1 LKATNAALQAQIPSN
16 TAPEAFALSL
26 TPTDAM
32 RQAAREDARR
42 RSSAANQMLD
52 ASAAAVASVD
62 GTLPWPPGP
71 AEVVEAA
78 SARISMEMAPL
89 EIAPRL
95 SVVGG
100 AGQAARLSGAVVG
113 WPSAMTT
120 LPTPAAMAEEPVF
133 QSSSRGANPDSGNGF
148 SPGALPRLAL
158 DQVNN
163 AAVADVVRLSVTSG
177 TAVGP
182 VRTSSAAEQSLRSS
196 VISGEEAFN
205 AAVQEGMAAG
215 GSSSYAAGAAA
226 AEALL
231 LENVGGDSASYLRL
245 SGGLEDAEK
254 SLTLDSTTGEVSSVA
269 IPTPR
274 SMPYSR
280 DGRDDQLQDLLHDV
294 YDKICVCSDRL
305 KENRSDPQTGDADN
319 SEAEET
325 PKPETLEEIEWLR
338 RALVGMHQHLQ
349 SAQARTRALETQ
361 CQTYESQMQRLIRD
375 GGDSVGVPAAA
386 PPNFNS
392 LSGPPRSPRSPPS
405 TNSPWRGIRDD
416 REISATVPAAGRP
429 GGSARFIAPAP
440 MMAKTVTQPAS
451 YAMAPGWVGTPGVP
465 RELSPTRRVPT
476 QPPIFNVPGATAGA
490 VTPRMPVPSAGW
502 MASGATSS
510 TTAASS
516 NRGAQAVYAGGVASA
531 PLVVEMAS
539 AMRAPLVL
547 EQAPASSAY
556 RQASPPPQR
565 MVSVGSSPSAVQQRP
580 ASMGYVSPGPQRMF
594 SQPSSIP
601 GGSSTP
607 AAPLPQGFPANF
619 NFMTL

>member
-1 LKATNAALQAQIPSN
+1 
-16 TAPEAFALSL
+16 
-26 TPTDAM
+26 
-32 RQAAREDARR
+32 
-42 RSSAANQMLD
+42 
-52 ASAAAVASVD
+52 
-62 GTLPWPPGP
+62 
-71 AEVVEAA
+71 
-78 SARISMEMAPL
+78 
-89 EIAPRL
+89 
-95 SVVGG
+95 
-100 AGQAARLSGAVVG
+100 
-113 WPSAMTT
+113 
-120 LPTPAAMAEEPVF
+120 
-133 QSSSRGANPDSGNGF
+133 
-148 SPGALPRLAL
+148 
-158 DQVNN
+158 
-163 AAVADVVRLSVTSG
+163 LSVTSG

-231 LENVGGDSASYLRL
+231 LENGGGDSASYLRL
-245 SGGLEDAEK
+245 SGGLEDTEK

-375 GGDSVGVPAAA
+375 GGDSVGAPAAA

-490 VTPRMPVPSAGW
+490 VTPRMPVLDSDSGLSGSQIRKFAHEPYMNVPSAGW

-531 PLVVEMAS
+531 PLVVERAS
-539 AMRAPLVL
+539 AMSAPLVL

-594 SQPSSIP
+594 SQPSSMP